1 MLSSSGWCLR
11 PLTASSTT
19 LPMPCE
25 GGGAVRSGGRR
36 QSRRLRIADGFAVCG
51 FTLIGPLRTDERN
64 FSADRCWREQDA
76 SKYEGKRHTDKSEN
90 KTVAEVLAIGFFVQA
105 LVDVRLVE
113 Q

>member
-1 MLSSSGWCLR
+1 
-11 PLTASSTT
+11 
-19 LPMPCE
+19 MPCE